1 MRRLAGAATVAL
13 AGAGAL
19 GLASCASES
28 ASPPAAIGLS
38 KLGDGDW
45 DDIDAAVDVGMSAA
59 EVARVDARTSPDG
72 RTRTYELRTSTDEPA
87 WLIARREED
96 GRVGLGARVGRFGDP
111 EREQKLVRGV
121 AERLKS
127 LHGVDWAPVKK

>member
-1 MRRLAGAATVAL
+1 MRRLAGAAAVAL

-28 ASPPAAIGLS
+28 APPPATIALS

-59 EVARVDARTSPDG
+59 EAARVDARTSPDG

-87 WLIARREED
+87 WLVARREED

-111 EREQKLVRGV
+111 QREEKLVRGV

>member
-1 MRRLAGAATVAL
+1 MRRLAGAAAVAL

-28 ASPPAAIGLS
+28 ASPPAAIALS

-121 AERLKS
+121 AARS
-127 LHGVDWAPVKK
+127 GSRATSWASIAR

>member
-28 ASPPAAIGLS
+28 ASPPAAIALS
-38 KLGDGDW
+38 KLGEGDW

-87 WLIARREED
+87 
-96 GRVGLGARVGRFGDP
+96 
-111 EREQKLVRGV
+111 
-121 AERLKS
+121 
-127 LHGVDWAPVKK
+127 

>member
-1 MRRLAGAATVAL
+1 MRRLAGAAAVAL

-28 ASPPAAIGLS
+28 ASPPAAIALS

>member
-1 MRRLAGAATVAL
+1 MRRLAGAAAVAL

-28 ASPPAAIGLS
+28 ASPPAAIALS
-38 KLGDGDW
+38 KLGEGDW

>member
-28 ASPPAAIGLS
+28 ASPPAAIALS